1 MDELFKK
8 IDNKHKKLL
17 QELFTTNTKLKN
29 CDSIHNN
36 ISKKINELKIELDNL
51 INEKNILEEQI
62 LKSEKQINHF
72 NKLSSN
78 FNSNENSIQ
87 NCVNNLI

>member
-17 QELFTTNTKLKN
+17 KELYTTNTKLKN
-29 CDSIHNN
+29 CDLIHNN
-36 ISKKINELKIELDNL
+36 INTKINKLKLELENL

-62 LKSEKQINHF
+62 LKSEKQIIHF

-78 FNSNENSIQ
+78 FNSNENSIH

>member
-17 QELFTTNTKLKN
+17 QELFTTNIKLKN
-29 CDSIHNN
+29 CDLIHNN
-36 ISKKINELKIELDNL
+36 INKKINDLKIELEKFT
-51 INEKNILEEQI
+51 NEKFILEEQI

-78 FNSNENSIQ
+78 FNNNENSIQ